1 MSLVP
6 IPFLK
11 PHSLYGRNFS
21 TVCCMKRFSMIL
33 ARIFPAFTNKDMHRW
48 LSQSNQ
54 FPVLL
59 YRWTIDVSLY
69 SWGSF
74 SLFQI
79 CCSKSVKLCT
89 RSILPTLY
97 ISPGIASEHL
107 LWHLAVD
114 SRAFL
119 VSEIVV
125 LFGLGC
131 LVDVVVCLFL
141 WWSFFVVYPVL
152 VFSELQSGLLLEA
165 VTAWF
170 DITRTEV
177 VFAVLRW
184 LSTESHSCCFVAA
197 VLRFL
202 SFNPL
207 VFFFPWGVMAGLR
220 WKLKFERIRRWDIQH
235 SAPLTDFV
243 YSDIKDVGLSD
254 YNVLNQV
261 PVFSAMVHP
270 FNLVFVW

>member
-1 MSLVP
+1 MDNRCISIFLRKFFFIPNLLQQVRQTLYEVNTPNFVYFTWDRIRTFALTLGSWLQGFFSL
-6 IPFLK
+6 
-11 PHSLYGRNFS
+11 RNSGFIW
-21 TVCCMKRFSMIL
+21 TG
-33 ARIFPAFTNKDMHRW
+33 
-48 LSQSNQ
+48 LSCGCRGM
-54 FPVLL
+54 P
-59 YRWTIDVSLY
+59 VSLMVFLCRL
-69 SWGSF
+69 S
-74 SLFQI
+74 SLG
-79 CCSKSVKLCT
+79 VYELLDT
-89 RSILPTLY
+89 R
-97 ISPGIASEHL
+97 
-107 LWHLAVD
+107 
-114 SRAFL
+114 
-119 VSEIVV
+119 
-125 LFGLGC
+125 
-131 LVDVVVCLFL
+131 
-141 WWSFFVVYPVL
+141 
-152 VFSELQSGLLLEA
+152 FSELQSGLLLEA

>member
-1 MSLVP
+1 MSVVT
-6 IPFLK
+6 IPLLK
-11 PHSLYGRNFS
+11 PHSLYGSNFS

-33 ARIFPAFTNKDMHRW
+33 ARIFPEITNKDMHQW

-59 YRWTIDVSLY
+59 YRWMIKVSLY

-79 CCSKSVKLCT
+79 CCSKSVKLWT
-89 RSILPTLY
+89 RPTLY
-97 ISPGIASEHL
+97 ISPGIASTHVL
-107 LWHLAVD
+107 CHLAVGLQGFF
-114 SRAFL
+114 SLRNSGFIWTGLSCGCCGMPVSLMVFL
-119 VSEIVV
+119 CRLSS
-125 LFGLGC
+125 LG
-131 LVDVVVCLFL
+131 
-141 WWSFFVVYPVL
+141 VYEL
-152 VFSELQSGLLLEA
+152 LDTRFSELQSGLLLEE

-184 LSTESHSCCFVAA
+184 ISTESHSCCFVAA

-207 VFFFPWGVMAGLR
+207 VFFFPWGFLAGLR

-235 SAPLTDFV
+235 SAPLTAFV
-243 YSDIKDVGLSD
+243 TLTSR
-254 YNVLNQV
+254 
-261 PVFSAMVHP
+261 M
-270 FNLVFVW
+270 